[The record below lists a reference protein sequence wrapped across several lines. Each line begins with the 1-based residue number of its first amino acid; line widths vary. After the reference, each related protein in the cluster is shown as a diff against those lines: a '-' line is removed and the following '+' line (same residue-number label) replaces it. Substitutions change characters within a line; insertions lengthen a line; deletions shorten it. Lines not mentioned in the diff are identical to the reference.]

1 MQIPFNVRLENP
13 HVVAQNQVLV
23 TALKKGPTGYSLN
36 SSYKARQV
44 PRYKTEL
51 GAVIVNLCRAVP
63 GGILVFFPS
72 YAVLASATEAWQ
84 KVSLEHTHTMFNFD
98 AIMTSFFAYFVL

>member
-84 KVSLEHTHTMFNFD
+84 KVSLNIHTRCSISM
-98 AIMTSFFAYFVL
+98 LL